1 MANIFTLK
9 HGSGVPDHK
18 LYPFELGFDEIG
30 KKLYIG
36 GATTSSGELGSA
48 IPIIPTLSDLGITAT
63 TEELNKLD
71 GLTATTAELNKLKG
85 LTATT
90 AELNILDGI
99 TATTSELNILDGVT
113 ATATEI
119 NRLDGITATTAE
131 LNYIKGVTSSIQTQ
145 LNGKEPTIN
154 LTASR
159 ALVSNSSGKVAV
171 SAVTSTELGYLDGVT
186 SAIQTQ
192 LNGKEPTIS
201 LTASRALVSNS
212 SGKVAVSAVTSK
224 ELGYLDGVTSNIQTQ
239 LNNKAICTLI
249 ASGKTLNSSNTT
261 FTITGG
267 ANYSAYII
275 FGYTTGGS
283 VNGYVSL
290 FIPRSFVN
298 ETARRFVMSDVAQA
312 KTFTL
317 KISGEDLV
325 VTNVGYAGGGIS
337 EGSVYVYGLT

>member
-9 HGSGVPDHK
+9 HGEGKPSSGVLQP
-18 LYPFELGFDEIG
+18 YELGYAHDGF
-30 KKLYIG
+30 LYIG
-36 GATTSSGELGSA
+36 NAVKQTVGIKVDFATNAKNATNAINANNLTSILALEKGGTGASDAATARSNLGVNLTNLGLAASA
-48 IPIIPTLSDLGITAT
+48 
-63 TEELNKLD
+63 
-71 GLTATTAELNKLKG
+71 
-85 LTATT
+85 
-90 AELNILDGI
+90 
-99 TATTSELNILDGVT
+99 SELNILDG
-113 ATATEI
+113 ATI
-119 NRLDGITATTAE
+119 TTAE
-131 LNYIKGVTSSIQTQ
+131 LNYVKGVTSAIQTQ
-145 LNGKEPTIN
+145 LNGKETTIS

-212 SGKVAVSAVTSK
+212 SGKVAVSAITSK

-249 ASGKTLNSSNTT
+249 ASGKTLNSSNPS

-275 FGYTTGGS
+275 FGYTASGTE
-283 VNGYVSL
+283 NGYCSI
-290 FIPRSFVN
+290 FIPRPFVN
-298 ETARRFVMSDVAQA
+298 KTARRFTISDVAQA
-312 KTFTL
+312 KIFTL

-325 VTNVGYAGGGIS
+325 VTNEGYYGGGIN

>member
-9 HGSGVPDHK
+9 HGEGKPSSGVLQP
-18 LYPFELGFDEIG
+18 YELGYAHDGF
-30 KKLYIG
+30 LYIG
-36 GATTSSGELGSA
+36 NAVKQTVGIKVDFATNAKNATNAINANNLTSILALEKGGTGASDAATARSNLGVNLTNLGLAASA
-48 IPIIPTLSDLGITAT
+48 
-63 TEELNKLD
+63 
-71 GLTATTAELNKLKG
+71 
-85 LTATT
+85 
-90 AELNILDGI
+90 
-99 TATTSELNILDGVT
+99 SELNILDG
-113 ATATEI
+113 ATI
-119 NRLDGITATTAE
+119 TTAE
-131 LNYIKGVTSSIQTQ
+131 LNYVKGVTSPIQTQ
-145 LNGKEPTIN
+145 LNGKEPTIS

-212 SGKVAVSAVTSK
+212 SGKVAVSAITSK

-249 ASGKTLNSSNTT
+249 ASGKTLNSSNTS
-261 FTITGG
+261 FTIAGG

-275 FGYTTGGS
+275 FGYTASGTE
-283 VNGYVSL
+283 NGYCSI

-298 ETARRFVMSDVAQA
+298 KTGRRFTISDVDQA
-312 KTFTL
+312 KIFTL

-325 VTNVGYAGGGIS
+325 VTNQGYYGGGID

>member
-9 HGSGVPDHK
+9 HGEGKPSNGVLQP
-18 LYPFELGFDEIG
+18 YELGYAHDGF
-30 KKLYIG
+30 LYIG
-36 GATTSSGELGSA
+36 NAVKQTVGIKVDFATNAKNATNAINANNLTSILALEKGGTGASDAATARSNLGVNLTNLGLAASA
-48 IPIIPTLSDLGITAT
+48 
-63 TEELNKLD
+63 
-71 GLTATTAELNKLKG
+71 
-85 LTATT
+85 
-90 AELNILDGI
+90 
-99 TATTSELNILDGVT
+99 SELNILDG
-113 ATATEI
+113 ATI
-119 NRLDGITATTAE
+119 TTAE
-131 LNYIKGVTSSIQTQ
+131 LNYVKGVTS
-145 LNGKEPTIN
+145 P
-154 LTASR
+154 
-159 ALVSNSSGKVAV
+159 
-171 SAVTSTELGYLDGVT
+171 
-186 SAIQTQ
+186 IQTQ

-249 ASGKTLNSSNTT
+249 ASGKTLNSSNPS

-275 FGYTTGGS
+275 FGYTASGTE
-283 VNGYVSL
+283 NGYCSI

-298 ETARRFVMSDVAQA
+298 KTGRRFTISDVDQA
-312 KTFTL
+312 KIFTL

-325 VTNVGYAGGGIS
+325 VTNQGYYGGGID